1 MDAMPDAQ
9 ESAGIAGLSQEIA
22 PMVADEAEG
31 VEVAPAK
38 GGKSD
43 AADPQGETHSP
54 LPFGLAN
61 ALRAVQGHRKDSLPL
76 PPGLARKIEAP
87 AKPAVEG
94 KEPAQN
100 TDRSEE
106 HTTEHQSIMR
116 LPDEGL

>member
-43 AADPQGETHSP
+43 AADPQGETPSP

-61 ALRAVQGHRKDSLPL
+61 ALRAVQGQRKVSLHL
-76 PPGLARKIEAP
+76 PPGLARRTAAP
-87 AKPAVEG
+87 AQPAAEG
-94 KEPAQN
+94 TEPAPN
-100 TDRSEE
+100 HDSVPVDAAE
-106 HTTEHQSIMR
+106 MPVPVVGA
-116 LPDEGL
+116 LAEG

>member
-43 AADPQGETHSP
+43 AADPQGETPSP

-87 AKPAVEG
+87 A
-94 KEPAQN
+94 EPAEIGRAACRERVCQYV
-100 TDRSEE
+100 
-106 HTTEHQSIMR
+106 
-116 LPDEGL
+116 